1 VSKDG
6 PTPRRAGDRITATGV
21 IEELHERGVLTV
33 GLRCTNQ
40 RDEVVVLGKAILT
53 RLKEVY
59 D

>member
-1 VSKDG
+1 MEFTAPVRS
-6 PTPRRAGDRITATGV
+6 GDRITATGV

-40 RDEVVVLGKAILT
+40 RDEVVVLGKAIL
-53 RLKEVY
+53 RKLKEIY